1 MNRNDPK
8 KTKSSMTVY
17 PKPEIQLKD
26 TITLLSGKALFK
38 DMIIE
43 MTAI

>member
-1 MNRNDPK
+1 
-8 KTKSSMTVY
+8 MTVY
-17 PKPEIQLKD
+17 PNPEINLKD
-26 TITLLSGKALFK
+26 TTTFLSGEALFK